1 MVSRLVLLLLHH
13 LLVLVDWHL
22 PIVLHENLVHVSHLL
37 LLLDHEKLLLLLLVQ
52 NVDSTVFAAS
62 CWDASGEVCKLV

>member
-1 MVSRLVLLLLHH
+1 
-13 LLVLVDWHL
+13 
-22 PIVLHENLVHVSHLL
+22 L

-62 CWDASGEVCKLV
+62 CWDASREVCKLV